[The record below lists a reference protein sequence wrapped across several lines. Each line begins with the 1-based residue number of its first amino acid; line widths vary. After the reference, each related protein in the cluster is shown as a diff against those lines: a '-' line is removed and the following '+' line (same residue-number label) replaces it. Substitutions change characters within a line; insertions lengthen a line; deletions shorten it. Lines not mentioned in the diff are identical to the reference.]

1 MEETNEFW
9 QAGWRTPVPET
20 GRRGITAAD
29 SPAESGAILTEP
41 SGLSLSNAGQ
51 QLLIG
56 RPGFS
61 FGCFG

>member
-1 MEETNEFW
+1 MQEVQGDGRNERIL
-9 QAGWRTPVPET
+9 AGRLE
-20 GRRGITAAD
+20 TAAD